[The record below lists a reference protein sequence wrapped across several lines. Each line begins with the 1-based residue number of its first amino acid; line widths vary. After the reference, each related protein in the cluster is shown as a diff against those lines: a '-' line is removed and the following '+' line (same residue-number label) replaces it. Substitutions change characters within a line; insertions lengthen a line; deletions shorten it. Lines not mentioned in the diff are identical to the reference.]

1 MLASW
6 KEAEISCDTLRAS
19 GRNVPL
25 KDLSEEVKPF
35 SCHMERTEENCPA
48 QSRLPGAGVTWCRCY
63 LVGAVG
69 VGDSRKRLQGRSD
82 GVGQDEGAGGRTV
95 LLRLRQETESSD
107 WLRFCYSHINL
118 CKKNKQKQK

>member
-19 GRNVPL
+19 GRNDPSAVTWRGQKKTVL
-25 KDLSEEVKPF
+25 HRVGYLV
-35 SCHMERTEENCPA
+35 
-48 QSRLPGAGVTWCRCY
+48 QVLPGASVTWCRCY